1 VRLEAGEAVVLYTDG
16 VTDAR
21 GDADRFG
28 SERLEHVVAASA
40 GLTAGTV
47 AAHIDEALIAFQA
60 GEQQRD
66 DIALLVL
73 RPPPAAVPDGQT
85 AEVAGSPFPL
95 G

>member
-1 VRLEAGEAVVLYTDG
+1 VPLQLAPGESIVLYTDG

-28 SERLEHVVAASA
+28 SERLERIVAAGAGASA
-40 GLTAGTV
+40 GEL
-47 AAHIDEALIAFQA
+47 AAQIDEALIAFQG
-60 GEQQRD
+60 GEPQRD

-73 RPPPAAVPDGQT
+73 RPPLDGQRPD
-85 AEVAGSPFPL
+85 VAGSPSPD